1 MIKVMIEEK
10 RIGYNEF
17 PLWSGIKA
25 PISACHNELAIKAM
39 HTGKP
44 YPIKALIN
52 HGTNLL
58 TQFPEPRTVYKAL
71 KQLDLSIHFN
81 YMMTPTAALADYVL
95 PAAHW
100 LERDEIPL
108 IAGLW
113 QPAIEARVQTVEPY
127 GESRNEQQVI
137 LDIYWKLIEK
147 GFKPQKSR
155 THADFIQWRTIPEFL
170 DYCLKGFGATWEE
183 LKENHVLPFPARP
196 YRLYEQEGPPA

>member
-1 MIKVMIEEK
+1 
-10 RIGYNEF
+10 
-17 PLWSGIKA
+17 
-25 PISACHNELAIKAM
+25 M

-58 TQFPEPRTVYKAL
+58 TQFPEPKTVYKAL
-71 KQLDLSIHFN
+71 EQLDLSIHFN

-137 LDIYWKLIEK
+137 LDIYWKLIEPMADNPRISRLLSERIWCDVAGIK
-147 GFKPQKSR
+147 RKSCI
-155 THADFIQWRTIPEFL
+155 TVS
-170 DYCLKGFGATWEE
+170 C
-183 LKENHVLPFPARP
+183 
-196 YRLYEQEGPPA
+196 